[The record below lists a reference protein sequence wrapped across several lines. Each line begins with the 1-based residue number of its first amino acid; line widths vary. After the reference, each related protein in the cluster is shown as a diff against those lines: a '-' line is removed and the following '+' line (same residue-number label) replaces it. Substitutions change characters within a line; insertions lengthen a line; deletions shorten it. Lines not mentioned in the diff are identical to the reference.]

1 MSKLKYRD
9 VHTNEFSD
17 SEIWEA
23 IKNDDREALIL
34 IPMKLGLCHDN
45 WRFTQEVSVRLAE
58 HPDEDIRGNSMRGF
72 AYTAMNHGKLE
83 KNIVK
88 PVLLRALKD
97 SSDWVNSCAQDAID
111 DVNNY
116 MGWRIG
122 TAKENKEREKRFY
135 ERRKKVN

>member
-34 IPMKLGLCHDN
+34 IPIKLGFCHDN
-45 WRFTQEVSVRLAE
+45 WRFTQEVSVRLSE
-58 HPDEDIRGNSMRGF
+58 HPDETIRGNSMRGF

-97 SSDWVNSCAQDAID
+97 SSDWVKGCAQDAID

-135 ERRKKVN
+135 ERRKNDN